1 MLYSYM
7 IWTSTFGNMPTYT
20 IGLPVAAGL
29 LVAYTGVSC
38 LPCVSLCSVYMSL
51 NPSDTQWDK
60 SSLGGFF

>member
-29 LVAYTGVSC
+29 LIAYIGVSC
-38 LPCVSLCSVYMSL
+38 LLCVSLCSVYMSL
-51 NPSDTQWDK
+51 NPSDTQ
-60 SSLGGFF
+60 